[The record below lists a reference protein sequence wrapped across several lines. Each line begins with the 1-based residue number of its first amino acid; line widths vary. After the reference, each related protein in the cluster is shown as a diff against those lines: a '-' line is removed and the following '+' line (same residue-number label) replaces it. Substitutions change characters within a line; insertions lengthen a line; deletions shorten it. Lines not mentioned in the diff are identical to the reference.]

1 MKIRLIILILIASCG
16 VHSFAQELNCRVV
29 IDHTQ
34 VNLSDPSVF
43 KEMESDFA
51 EFMNNRRWTTDEFQV
66 YERINC
72 NLLITIT
79 SSPSVGVYEATVQ
92 IISAR
97 PIFGTDYE
105 TIMLNFADRD
115 WAFSYVPSRP
125 IQYNEN
131 SFTDNISSLL
141 AFYAYVI
148 VAMDYD
154 SFSPLGGS
162 AHYQQA
168 YRIVNNAQQSNYPG
182 WQQLGS
188 TRNRYWL
195 IENLQN
201 PSLEPIRRALYSYHR
216 LGLDVYREKPDEA
229 RNVIAEALQGIQGAN
244 RARPRSILT
253 ISFIDSKATELVS
266 LYATGSPTVR
276 KKVYGILTS
285 IDPSKTEQFKAMI
298 E

>member
-1 MKIRLIILILIASCG
+1 MKSRIIILIIFAISGSLASG
-16 VHSFAQELNCRVV
+16 QELNCRVV
-29 IDHTQ
+29 VDHTQ
-34 VNLSDPSVF
+34 VNISDPSVF

-51 EFMNNRRWTTDEFQV
+51 EFMNNRRWTKDEFQV

-97 PIFGTDYE
+97 PIYGTDYE

-148 VAMDYD
+148 IAMDYD
-154 SFSPLGGS
+154 SFSPLGG
-162 AHYQQA
+162 APHYQQA
-168 YRIVNNAQQSNYPG
+168 FKIVNNAQQSNYPG

-195 IENLQN
+195 MENLLN
-201 PSLEPIRRALYSYHR
+201 PSLEPIRKALYSYHR
-216 LGLDVYREKPDEA
+216 LGLDVFREEPDEA

-244 RARPRSILT
+244 RSRPRSILT
-253 ISFIDSKATELVS
+253 ISFIDSKATELVN
-266 LYATGSPTVR
+266 LYKTGSPTVR

>member
-1 MKIRLIILILIASCG
+1 LKVRFIILIVFAISEWRAS
-16 VHSFAQELNCRVV
+16 AQELNCRVV

-34 VNLSDPSVF
+34 VNISDPSVF
-43 KEMESDFA
+43 KEMESDFS
-51 EFMNNRRWTTDEFQV
+51 EFMNNRRWTTDEFQTD
-66 YERINC
+66 ERINC
-72 NLLITIT
+72 NMLITIT

-97 PIFGTDYE
+97 PVFGTDYE

-115 WAFSYVPSRP
+115 WAFSYVQSRP
-125 IQYNEN
+125 MQYNEN
-131 SFTDNISSLL
+131 SFTDNVTSLL
-141 AFYAYVI
+141 AYYAYVI
-148 VAMDYD
+148 IAMDYD
-154 SFSPLGGS
+154 SFSPLGGNN
-162 AHYQQA
+162 HYQQA

-201 PSLEPIRRALYSYHR
+201 PSLEPIRKALDSYHR
-216 LGLDVYREKPDEA
+216 LGLDVFKDKPDEA

-253 ISFIDSKATELVS
+253 ISFIDSKATELVNIYS
-266 LYATGSPTVR
+266 EGSPTVR
-276 KKVYGILTS
+276 KKAYGILTS
-285 IDPSKTEQFKAMI
+285 LDPSKTDQFKAMI